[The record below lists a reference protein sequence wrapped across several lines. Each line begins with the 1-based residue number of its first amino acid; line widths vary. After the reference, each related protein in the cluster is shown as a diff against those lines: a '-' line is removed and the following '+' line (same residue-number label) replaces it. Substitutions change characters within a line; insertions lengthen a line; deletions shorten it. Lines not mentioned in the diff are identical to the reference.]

1 MSDDADTLIKHQATL
16 ESKKS
21 NFMQWW
27 QDICY
32 RVLPSEATFTT
43 IGSEGE
49 KRTERLFDAS
59 AAKANRS
66 YAAILEDLA
75 TPRTTRWH
83 GLNAMN
89 DALAEDQETDEYFD
103 LATNALFAM
112 RDDPESMFYAARAK
126 NYLLQG
132 AVGNRALFIVE
143 AIGKGARYLPC
154 HMREITWAENEF
166 GAIDTVYRK
175 YPILGRNALKQFGD
189 KLKKETRDKMAEK
202 PFESFMFLHC
212 VKPNEERVASRADF
226 RGMEWS
232 GYYVSLDDKEI
243 VDTGGFREWPWA
255 VARDNVAVGESYGR
269 SPAMEAWP
277 AIMTLQEQ
285 KKTILRAGQQA
296 VAPPLLLSEEG
307 PLGPMSMKSAALNY
321 GALSA
326 DGVELVKPLNTGAN
340 IPLGVEL
347 MAIEKQ
353 DVNDAFLSSLWDMI
367 QNENIET
374 AAQVYELARKRAI
387 NLAPLMGRTH
397 SEDLG
402 PMIHRELG
410 IASRNGFL
418 PPLPRRLARMGGG
431 YKPVYTSPL
440 AKAMRAQDGLAI
452 VRTLEVLPAAM
463 AVDPQARHAIKVTD
477 AMRELADI
485 NGMPAKL
492 VRSLDEIGAIAEQEA
507 QQQAAASAASVAPE
521 MSQAALNA
529 AKAESIRLGGPA

>member
-1 MSDDADTLIKHQATL
+1 MSDDAETLIKHQATL
-16 ESKKS
+16 ETKKA
-21 NFMQWW
+21 NFMTWW
-27 QDICY
+27 QDVCY

-43 IGSEGE
+43 IDSEGQ

-83 GLNAMN
+83 GLGAMN
-89 DALAEDQETDEYFD
+89 EELMEDQEVDEYFD
-103 LATNALFAM
+103 TATEALFSM
-112 RDDPESMFYAARAK
+112 RDDPKSMFYAARAK

-132 AVGNRALFIVE
+132 AVGNRALFVVE
-143 AIGKGARYLPC
+143 QPGEGARYLPC

-175 YPILGRNALKQFGD
+175 YPIMGRNALKQFGD
-189 KLKKETRDKMAEK
+189 QLSDDLRTKMKDK
-202 PFESFMFLHC
+202 PFDTWQFLHC
-212 VKPNEERVASRADF
+212 VKPNEERIASRSDY

-232 GYYVSLDDKEI
+232 GFYISLDDKSV
-243 VDTGGFREWPWA
+243 VDSGGFREWPWA
-255 VARDNVAVGESYGR
+255 IARDNVAVGESYGR
-269 SPAMEAWP
+269 SPAMECWP

-285 KKTILRAGQQA
+285 KKTILRAGQKE
-296 VAPPLLLSEEG
+296 VDPPILLSEEG
-307 PLGPMSMKSAALNY
+307 PLGPFSLKSAALNY
-321 GALSA
+321 GAVSA
-326 DGVELVKPLNTGAN
+326 DGSPLAVPFKTGAN
-340 IPLGVEL
+340 IPLGMEL
-347 MAIEKQ
+347 MALEKQ

-431 YKPVYTSPL
+431 YKPMYTSPL

-452 VRTLEVLPAAM
+452 VRTLEVLPAAI
-463 AVDPQARHAIKVTD
+463 AVDPRARHAIKITES
-477 AMRELADI
+477 MRELADI

-492 VRSLDEIGAIAEQEA
+492 VRSLEEIGVITEQEA
-507 QQQAAASAASVAPE
+507 AQQAAASAASVAPE

-529 AKAESIRLGGPA
+529 AKADQLRMGGA